1 MKSIRKIKEALA
13 LYRLYRS
20 ANNPITAI
28 SLTLETMKFTYYL
41 EKK

>member
-1 MKSIRKIKEALA
+1 MKPLRKIKEALA

-28 SLTLETMKFTYYL
+28 SLTLETLKFTC
-41 EKK
+41 